1 MKIEFS
7 DFFLLRSPISP
18 LSDFFKNSSEQVK
31 DIQQLREQIHKY
43 FEKPEINEGLF
54 LSSSALFEN
63 FISWCSPDK
72 LATQISKL
80 DISYYKYY
88 LRSVYRC
95 TPFGTYAGITTG
107 SISKLDTVLQL
118 GNKLKRRVKLDIG
131 YLYEVTKKIT
141 NESNVNSLLRIYSNN
156 TIYRVANE
164 YRYINYTFNEEEK
177 VFSLNSIDYTPL
189 LERTIQIALQGI
201 KFDELVSQISDCKE
215 DIPEVNDF
223 INSLIEIQVLITEL
237 EPTVHGEH
245 FQDRI
250 ANILKPIQN
259 RFRYSQNILTAIDL
273 TYESI
278 DTPTVDKY
286 LKIQSSLE
294 ELKIER
300 ESSKLFHV
308 DILRQP
314 LKLNIN
320 EYDLVPLKK
329 LLEIKSAFQK
339 ESKKDIDTFRDRFF
353 ELYEDREVSL
363 IEIMDSDSGIPYP
376 AGVEM
381 NDTPFFLRDLQFNNP
396 TITNTSHVQL
406 TFFDK
411 LLIEKLSSKKNDSHI
426 SIKLEELN
434 QANGNFTRNEETTN
448 LGLILSFF
456 NKSTLSDS
464 NSQYEIYFKGAYS
477 PSASNLLSRFCY
489 IDDTLFKKVTE
500 ANGFEAAFDPDKIYA
515 EISHLPGKRVG
526 NIISRPS
533 LREFE
538 IPILTIPSDGQKIIP
553 LNDLL
558 ISVSS
563 NKIILRSKKF
573 NKEVIPRLGCAH
585 NFGANPLPIYKFLCD
600 LQFQNKIDQ
609 VFFNWP
615 DCLSKIQFLPRVY
628 VDNIIVLKA
637 RWKLF
642 KKEIESFT
650 LVKED
655 QTLLEMYNNFVE
667 SSKIGRFTTFTEG
680 DHQILIDSQNI
691 LCLRIF
697 KELVKGK
704 SEIVLEE
711 LLENPQ
717 NLLVHVNKE
726 YHTNEIIIPVTI
738 HSATSISNFTQ
749 KRELNVQRSFSIG
762 SEWLYVKIYC
772 GTKAADQ
779 ILLMRIYPFVKTVLN
794 DKIIISW
801 FFLRYHDKEGHHIR
815 LRLRVKDNLYSQA
828 IKLLYEALHFELNKE
843 IVKLKFDTYNREL
856 ERYGGNLILECEDF
870 FQVDSSCVFELMN
883 YALEND
889 KNSRWLIGLY
899 AINLLLDDFQI
910 TIKERCNL
918 FKFLS
923 EQFAIEFN
931 LSKNINL
938 KKAISKRYRED
949 STLINEFEKNFKPN
963 ELSVIMERRSINIQ
977 PIIKKIKQKVID
989 NSLVTEIDL
998 LRSFIHMFLN
1008 RLLEIRQREQEL
1020 LIYTYLFKHYKSL
1033 AYLSENDIEGVNNE
1047 SKQKHNL

>member
-1 MKIEFS
+1 MKIEFG

-18 LSDFFKNSSEQVK
+18 LSDFFKNTNAEIK
-31 DIQQLREQIHKY
+31 DIQHLREQIQRY
-43 FEKPEINEGLF
+43 FEKPEMNEGLF
-54 LSSSALFEN
+54 LSSSTLFEK
-63 FISWCSPDK
+63 FTSWCSSDK
-72 LATQISKL
+72 LATQILKL
-80 DISYYKYY
+80 DISYFKYY

-107 SISKLDTVLQL
+107 SISNLDTVLQL
-118 GNKLKRRVKLDIG
+118 DNKLKRRIKLDIG

-141 NESNVNSLLRIYSNN
+141 DESNVNTLLCIYSNN
-156 TIYRVANE
+156 TIYRFANE
-164 YRYINYTFNEEEK
+164 YRYINYIFNEEEK

-189 LERTIQIALQGI
+189 LERTIQITLKGV
-201 KFDELVSQISDCKE
+201 KFDELVSKLSENKE

-223 INSLIEIQVLITEL
+223 INRLIEIQVLITEL

-259 RFRYSQNILTAIDL
+259 RLRYSQNILTAIDL
-273 TYESI
+273 TYESTE
-278 DTPTVDKY
+278 TPTIDKY
-286 LKIQSSLE
+286 LKIQSILE

-320 EYDLVPLKK
+320 ERDLVSLKM
-329 LLEIKSAFQK
+329 LLERKSAFQK
-339 ESKKDIDTFRDRFF
+339 ESRKDIDAFRNRFF
-353 ELYEDREVSL
+353 ELYEDREVSF

-396 TITNTSHVQL
+396 PITNTPHVQL

-411 LLIEKLSSKKNDSHI
+411 LLIEKISSKGNDSHI
-426 SIKLEELN
+426 AIKLEELN
-434 QANGNFTRNEETTN
+434 QENGSGSRNEETTN
-448 LGLILSFF
+448 LGLILSIF
-456 NKSTLSDS
+456 NKSTLVDS

-477 PSASNLLSRFCY
+477 PSASNLLSRFCS
-489 IDDTLFKKVTE
+489 IDDKLFKKVTE
-500 ANGFEAAFDPDKIYA
+500 VNGFEAASDPDKIYA

-538 IPILTIPSDGQKIIP
+538 IPILSIPSNGQKIIP
-553 LNDLL
+553 LSDLL
-558 ISVSS
+558 ISV
-563 NKIILRSKKF
+563 NNDKIILRSKKF

-609 VFFNWP
+609 IFFNWP
-615 DCLSKIQFLPRVY
+615 DCLSRIQFLPRVY
-628 VDNIIVLKA
+628 VDNVIVLRA

-642 KKEIESFT
+642 KNEIESFA
-650 LVKED
+650 LIKED
-655 QTLLEMYNNFVE
+655 RALIETYNNFVK
-667 SSKIGRFTTFTEG
+667 SNKIGRFTTFSEG

-697 KELVKGK
+697 KDLIKGK
-704 SEIVLEE
+704 NEIVLEE

-717 NLLVHVNKE
+717 NLLVQVNKD

-738 HSATSISNFTQ
+738 HSDTRVPNYTQ
-749 KRELNVQRSFSIG
+749 KRELNVKRSFPIG

-772 GTKAADQ
+772 GSKAADQ
-779 ILLMRIYPFVKTVLN
+779 ILLMRIDPLVRMLLQ
-794 DKIIISW
+794 DKIITSW

-815 LRLRVKDNLYSQA
+815 LRLRVEDNLYTQT
-828 IKLLYEALHFELNKE
+828 IKLLYEALHFELKKE

-856 ERYGGNLILECEDF
+856 ERYGGGLILECEDF
-870 FQVDSSCVFELMN
+870 FHADSSCVFELMN
-883 YALEND
+883 YAISND
-889 KNSRWLIGLY
+889 NNSRWLIGVY
-899 AINLLLDDFQI
+899 AINLLLDDFKI

-931 LSKNINL
+931 VSKNVNL

-949 STLINEFEKNFKPN
+949 SNLVNEFIKDLKPN
-963 ELSVIMERRSINIQ
+963 ELSNILEKRSISIQ
-977 PIIKKIKQKVID
+977 PIIGKIKEKVID
-989 NSLVTEIDL
+989 NSFVSEIDL

-1008 RLLEIRQREQEL
+1008 RLLEIRQREHEL
-1020 LIYTYLFKHYKSL
+1020 LIYSYLFKHYKSI
-1033 AYLSENDIEGVNNE
+1033 AYLSENDAKEISNE
-1047 SKQKHNL
+1047 AKLTLNL